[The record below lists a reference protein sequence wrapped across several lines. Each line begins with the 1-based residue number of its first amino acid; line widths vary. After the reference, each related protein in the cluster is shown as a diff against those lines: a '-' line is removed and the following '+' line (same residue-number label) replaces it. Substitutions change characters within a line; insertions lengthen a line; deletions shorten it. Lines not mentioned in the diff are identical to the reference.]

1 LMVIIVQRR
10 TNREP
15 SYLGELKALAEAAG
29 YTVIS
34 SFEQVREPDPKYQI
48 GAGKAEEL
56 ARLVK
61 ENKAEKIIFDNIMR
75 TAQAYNLAK
84 LVGVEVIDRFQLIL
98 EIFSKRASTKEALLQ
113 IQLAKLKYE
122 LPKSREK
129 VKLARHGEQPGF
141 FGLGKY
147 EVDVYYDAIRRQMFH
162 IKEELKDIRKKR
174 AVQRSRRLAS
184 GFALVALAG
193 YTNSG
198 KTTLFNLL
206 TEENKTVSPNLFT
219 TLTTTTRA
227 TDFEDKK
234 ALLIDTVGF
243 IDRLPIQLIE
253 AFQSTL
259 EETIFS
265 DEIIMVIDASDPV
278 QVIRTKLEACLR
290 TIKDIGASK
299 IPVIM
304 AFNKIDR
311 ITVEDY
317 AEKKQILDKIAPNTV
332 FISAL
337 KGTNVEELRTEVA
350 KHLEVYS
357 KLSVTLP
364 IGDDSL
370 ALLSWLHDKTY
381 VVSEVYSD
389 KLVHVILEHPS
400 RLVDAIIGRV
410 EKTKGNIEDVVEGN

>member
-1 LMVIIVQRR
+1 MRVTIVQRR

-15 SYLGELKALAEAAG
+15 SYLEELKALAEAAG

-61 ENKAEKIIFDNIMR
+61 ENKVEKVIFDNIIR
-75 TAQAYNLAK
+75 PAQAYNLAK
-84 LVGVEVIDRFQLIL
+84 LLKVEVIDRFQVIL

-113 IQLAKLKYE
+113 IQLAKLRYE
-122 LPKSREK
+122 IPKSRQK

-162 IKEELKDIRKKR
+162 IKEELKEIRKKR
-174 AVQRSRRLAS
+174 TVQRSRRLAS

-227 TDFEDKK
+227 TDFEKKK

-243 IDRLPIQLIE
+243 IDRLPIQLVE

-265 DEIIMVIDASDPV
+265 DAIILVIDASDPV
-278 QVIRTKLEACLR
+278 QTIRTKLDACLR
-290 TIKDIGASK
+290 TIKEIEASK
-299 IPVIM
+299 IHVVM
-304 AFNKIDR
+304 AFNKIDL
-311 ITVEDY
+311 IAVEEY
-317 AEKKQILDKIAPNTV
+317 LEKKQILQEIAPNSV

-337 KGTNVEELRTEVA
+337 KGTNVDELKTETS
-350 KHLEVYS
+350 KLLEVYS
-357 KLSVTLP
+357 KLSVDLP

-370 ALLSWLHDKTY
+370 ALLSWLHDKVHVTD
-381 VVSEVYSD
+381 EVYSD
-389 KLVHVILEHPS
+389 KLVHVILECPS
-400 RLVDAIIGRV
+400 RLLDVIRGQV
-410 EKTKGNIEDVVEGN
+410 EKMRGKIESVF